1 MQMNEELY
9 REFES
14 SYPADEGAQVRGLLV
29 FTDQE
34 QSYLFVSE
42 DPNLEPGTVF
52 RRPDSL
58 QFVVLNRAKIE
69 GKLHFYHV
77 AVHPG

>member
-1 MQMNEELY
+1 MQMSEELY
-9 REFES
+9 REYES
-14 SYPADEGAQVRGLLV
+14 SYPADEGIEVRGILV

-42 DPNLEPGTVF
+42 DAELEPGTVF

-58 QFVVLNRAKIE
+58 QFVVLNKAKVE
-69 GKLHFYHV
+69 GKLHYYHV
-77 AVHPG
+77 AVYPG